1 MGVSGVISE
10 CFKGVKGKGVFQGSY
25 IGVAW
30 VLHVNCMGVS
40 RVLVD
45 CHNGVIWAL

>member
-10 CFKGVKGKGVFQGSY
+10 CFKGVKEKG
-25 IGVAW
+25 
-30 VLHVNCMGVS
+30 GVS

-45 CHNGVIWAL
+45 CHNAVKWAF